1 MCVCVCV
8 CWLSEIMMKN
18 TVKSWD
24 VFKYN
29 NGMMDRKREA
39 GMDVDKIIEMGG
51 WNERGWKG
59 GQTAGWM
66 DE

>member
-1 MCVCVCV
+1 M
-8 CWLSEIMMKN
+8 
-18 TVKSWD
+18 KSWD

-51 WNERGWKG
+51 WNERGLKG